1 MIIDIRPED
10 NWCYFVMFYARYDID
25 HACKMILKIIFG
37 KSFYTMCYGRSDFN
51 CSCIS
56 IVHVLA
62 WSRAIFITP
71 DRFYTQLIIIV
82 LPRHCFRPHC
92 RMKQTSQR
100 KHASI
105 FLDKIDCIYE
115 WHSLYSCVVQKRFH
129 QIAFI
134 WNSYK
139 MKRSLSSHLSFCLTM
154 GSLGGDSSCILLS
167 ADTFNDW
174 SNIII
179 LLINNICRSY
189 NNLSLLKPY
198 RTT

>member
-1 MIIDIRPED
+1 
-10 NWCYFVMFYARYDID
+10 MFYARYDID
-25 HACKMILKIIFG
+25 HVCKMIHKIIFG

-62 WSRAIFITP
+62 SSRAIFSTF
-71 DRFYTQLIIIV
+71 DRFYSQLIIIV

-105 FLDKIDCIYE
+105 FLDKIDYIYE

-134 WNSYK
+134 
-139 MKRSLSSHLSFCLTM
+139 
-154 GSLGGDSSCILLS
+154 
-167 ADTFNDW
+167 
-174 SNIII
+174 
-179 LLINNICRSY
+179 
-189 NNLSLLKPY
+189 
-198 RTT
+198 

>member
-1 MIIDIRPED
+1 MGGQVLTVVVFQL
-10 NWCYFVMFYARYDID
+10 Y
-25 HACKMILKIIFG
+25 IFCLI
-37 KSFYTMCYGRSDFN
+37 TC
-51 CSCIS
+51 CIQ
-56 IVHVLA
+56 
-62 WSRAIFITP
+62 F
-71 DRFYTQLIIIV
+71 DDGFYTQLIIIV

-179 LLINNICRSY
+179 LMINNSMSE
-189 NNLSLLKPY
+189 LQ
-198 RTT
+198 